1 MHFQLMTDD
10 NFTIKTLEIENVLY
24 DPTGDI
30 NLIASED
37 INMTNWDVN
46 LSANPDLTGLFYYPD
61 GSTVPAAR
69 VPIGKAGKL

>member
-1 MHFQLMTDD
+1 MTND
-10 NFTIKTLEIENVLY
+10 NSMIKTLEIENVLY

-46 LSANPDLTGLFYYPD
+46 LSANPDRAGLFYYTD

-69 VPIGKAGKL
+69 VPIGQAGKL